1 MEIQAPELIERQAE
15 RLGNCPE
22 VQSNERNHLG
32 PKVKFDCDEILQSRN
47 FRKLYLRR
55 RSYLKIT
62 SGAECGS
69 RRRAGRPA
77 LTSVQEEQDMA
88 KWIVENLTPAY
99 IRHEQR
105 AAAWRPFLMQ
115 ACFYF
120 IKGASLA
127 NLEPP
132 ASNVVHR

>member
-15 RLGNCPE
+15 RLGNDPE
-22 VQSNERNHLG
+22 VQRNHLG
-32 PKVKFDCDEILQSRN
+32 RKVKFDCDEILQSRN
-47 FRKLYLRR
+47 FRKLYLRML
-55 RSYLKIT
+55 SYLKIT

-105 AAAWRPFLMQ
+105 AAA
-115 ACFYF
+115 
-120 IKGASLA
+120 
-127 NLEPP
+127 
-132 ASNVVHR
+132 